1 MSIRSA
7 LNDPRLRLVEM
18 LDRQGVKLGEDLSR
32 IHADALATRACV
44 FCDAKKECDAWL
56 ASAKTAGFEAFCPNA
71 AYIAGRSN

>member
-18 LDRQGVKLGEDLSR
+18 LERKGQKLGDELLH

-44 FCDAKKECDAWL
+44 YCNSKEECDAWL
-56 ASAKTAGFEAFCPNA
+56 ASGRREGFEAFCPNA
-71 AYIAGRSN
+71 AYIAARSS